1 MMMDSN
7 ILTFL
12 HLTTN
17 KLTYNANF
25 ISCSLLIGFDDL
37 IELAF

>member
-12 HLTTN
+12 TPNPLT
-17 KLTYNANF
+17 
-25 ISCSLLIGFDDL
+25 C
-37 IELAF
+37 